1 MVLGVA
7 ISCKPQGKHQN
18 SKSHEN
24 NVAEIL
30 IDLIMD
36 ENGIMSGTEEVTA
49 RVNFIP
55 SSKSVRNGAGYVRL
69 SI

>member
-1 MVLGVA
+1 MA
-7 ISCKPQGKHQN
+7 ISRKPQGKHQN

-36 ENGIMSGTEEVTA
+36 ENGIMSGTEEA
-49 RVNFIP
+49 ILSP
-55 SSKSVRNGAGYVRL
+55 HSGSVRNGTGYARL
-69 SI
+69 SV

>member
-1 MVLGVA
+1 MVWRVA
-7 ISCKPQGKHQN
+7 ISCKPQEKNQN

-36 ENGIMSGTEEVTA
+36 KNGIMSGTEKVAA

-55 SSKSVRNGAGYVRL
+55 KFRKCQKWHRL
-69 SI
+69 CQA